1 MEVVNVYIA
10 YETGLWP
17 FHVDLDFTLKNS
29 LFGAVRLTKNSVQ
42 IFLLW
47 YWICRNFSLSDGNG
61 LEKKVIIFSVDLS
74 LPVHVDYKTNF
85 ILILIKAPTQG
96 LHNTILTAE
105 IEHSTHF
112 RERHN
117 KFFKACVTVG

>member
-10 YETGLWP
+10 YETGLLP

-29 LFGAVRLTKNSVQ
+29 LFGAVRLTKNSMQ

-96 LHNTILTAE
+96 LYNTILTAE

-117 KFFKACVTVG
+117 KFF